1 MVLAD
6 LNLITDRTQQ
16 DVDRWAELKAKGWQA
31 MTDDEKAEW
40 QTALKGSYNYTDMN
54 RVENAVEYVANR
66 LSAAGC
72 VINPT
77 VKKNWSGADIPTKS
91 DLDRY
96 MRNVADIRSA
106 LSVLSATPET
116 PESMALLTWSTANDI
131 EKILADVDWLIDQM
145 KANVNVGW
153 ANGTAHTGLY
163 AAKPTAKLLSES
175 GAILVDD
182 LENAPDLLSLPD
194 GSGST
199 VLVESG
205 GANYLYEVT

>member
-1 MVLAD
+1 MIE
-6 LNLITDRTQQ
+6 NLIHDRTEA
-16 DVDRWAELKAKGWQA
+16 DKNRWLELRSKGYSG
-31 MTDDEKAEW
+31 MTVSEKAEW
-40 QTALKGSYNYTDMN
+40 NAGLKGAYTPYVDYN
-54 RVENAVEYVANR
+54 RVETAVAL
-66 LSAAGC
+66 LSAALNAAGYS
-72 VINPT
+72 VSVT
-77 VKKNWSGADIPTKS
+77 TKTNWALTDIPTAD
-91 DLDRY
+91 DLARY
-96 MRNVADIRSA
+96 LNNVNTIRSA